1 MYYHGARYYAP
12 WLGKWIS
19 LDPAG
24 TVEGSNLYGY
34 VNNNPLRHRD
44 LDGRQLETPWD
55 IVSLMTGV
63 ASLESDVRQ
72 GDTGA
77 IIVDVVGIALDATA
91 LLLPSI
97 PEA

>member
-1 MYYHGARYYAP
+1 MKNITHLGARNASRKDPTEVKLKRYRYIGKESDEETGLYYHGARYYAP

-34 VNNNPLRHRD
+34 VNNNPLRHN

-55 IVSLMTGV
+55 IVTVL
-63 ASLESDVRQ
+63 
-72 GDTGA
+72 
-77 IIVDVVGIALDATA
+77 
-91 LLLPSI
+91 
-97 PEA
+97 